1 MMNDEDIIET
11 HYTHGNLLKTLELA
25 FNELEQMPDSLT
37 MEQLAAI
44 DEFHIGGRQAT
55 THLMEQVQFADQAKL
70 LDIGCGLGGT
80 TRYLASHFDS
90 QVIGI
95 DLTAEYLNIGKL
107 LNQKLGLTNEIN
119 LLQASALS
127 LPFAEQTL
135 DGVTMLHVGMNI
147 KDKQKLFSE
156 VFRCLRKNSF
166 FLIYDVIQNS
176 SADIIYPLPWSST
189 AEHSYLASVETYQNT
204 LIEAGFEIHKIN
216 NRREFSINYF
226 NQQAEA
232 IKAERIKPTLS
243 LQTLIRDDAK
253 SKFSNLIQQIK
264 CNVLVPVEMIAIK
277 KN

>member
-1 MMNDEDIIET
+1 MNDEDIIET
-11 HYTHGNLLKTLELA
+11 HYTHGDLLKTLELV
-25 FNELEQMPDSLT
+25 FNELGQMPDSVT

-55 THLMEQVQFADQAKL
+55 THLIEQVQFADQVKL

-80 TRYLASHFDS
+80 TRYLASHYDS

-95 DLTAEYLNIGKL
+95 DLTAEYLNVGKL
-107 LNQKLGLTNEIN
+107 FNQNLGLTDKIN

-127 LPFAEQTL
+127 LPFAEQTV

-147 KDKQKLFSE
+147 EDKQKLFSE
-156 VFRCLRKNSF
+156 VFRCLRKKSY
-166 FLIYDVIQNS
+166 FLIYDVMQSNEGEIF
-176 SADIIYPLPWSST
+176 YPLPWSST
-189 AEHSYLASVETYQNT
+189 AKNSYLASIETYQKA

-226 NQQAEA
+226 NQQAEV
-232 IKAERIKPTLS
+232 IKADRVKPTLS

-264 CNVLVPVEMIAIK
+264 SNVLAPVEIIAIK
-277 KN
+277 PN